1 MFKKFLLSLLT
12 IATLSTTVMAQTN
25 TNYGVGLKLSTL
37 GIGLDLI
44 KPINDSFALRLNIN
58 GASYSEND
66 VESGINYDYD
76 LTLVTA
82 GLLIDYY
89 PLESAFR
96 VSAGAYY
103 NANEYKLKA
112 LTTDS
117 LYEIAGNY
125 YTTEQVTSIDGL
137 MEFDTLSPYVGIGW
151 GRTPKPKEW
160 NFSIDVGVLYHGAPS
175 VELSAQCGAVDCD
188 KLQQDI
194 AQEQQELLDVTKDY
208 TIYPVI
214 SVGLSYAF

>member
-1 MFKKFLLSLLT
+1 MFKKFSFSLLSL
-12 IATLSTTVMAQTN
+12 ATLTTMAMAQST
-25 TNYGVGLKLSTL
+25 TNYGVELKLSTL
-37 GIGLDLI
+37 GIGLDLS

-58 GASYSEND
+58 GASYSDSD

-76 LTLVTA
+76 LTLATI

-89 PLESAFR
+89 PLPSAFR
-96 VSAGAYY
+96 VSVGAYY

-117 LYEIAGNY
+117 LYEIAGTY

-151 GRTPKPKEW
+151 GKTPKPKEW
-160 NFSIDVGVLYHGAPS
+160 NFSIDVGILYHGEPS

-188 KLQQDI
+188 TLQQDI
-194 AQEQQELLDVTKDY
+194 VQEQQELLDVTKDY